1 MSDKPESH
9 ADDAGAKPAGARPA
23 NVPARPAARAVK
35 PASERPSARG
45 KTARPASARK
55 PVARKPAVGG
65 SHAAHARKGHG
76 AKGGEGAYVRVPKK
90 ALVAIAAVA
99 AVVLVAMVAIIAAE
113 LATPAQTRQVSS
125 DTTQAW
131 VSPYDWSNVCKD
143 ENGYLAYYKDGRKVS
158 EAGVD
163 VSEHDGEIGWEA
175 VRASGIDFAMIRLG
189 YRGYSQ
195 GTIALDSYFLANLEG
210 ATKAGLKVGVYFF
223 SQATSEDE
231 AREEAAF
238 VTKTLADSGATL
250 AYPVVFDEEPITNGD
265 VARTDGMA
273 SEQFSA
279 NAAAFCQAVQQAGYE
294 PAVYGNQHDLA
305 KLDLTGALSNYQVWY
320 AEYGVDEPTGEVDF
334 TMWQYTDSGTVDGI
348 PATAG
353 QVDVNIHF
361 LEE

>member
-1 MSDKPESH
+1 MSDKPETH
-9 ADDAGAKPAGARPA
+9 ADAAGAEPAGTRPA
-23 NVPARPAARAVK
+23 NVSARPAARAVK
-35 PASERPSARG
+35 PVSERRAARKDARPG
-45 KTARPASARK
+45 ATRKAAARPAGAH
-55 PVARKPAVGG
+55 GG
-65 SHAAHARKGHG
+65 RGAHTRTQRG
-76 AKGGEGAYVRVPKK
+76 AKGDRDAYVRVPKK

-99 AVVLVAMVAIIAAE
+99 AVVLVAMVAVIAAE

-125 DTTQAW
+125 TTTQAW
-131 VSPYDWSNVCKD
+131 VSPYDWSNVRED

-163 VSEHDGEIGWEA
+163 VSEHDGEIDWEA

-223 SQATSEDE
+223 SQATSADE

-238 VTKTLADSGATL
+238 VTKTLADAGATL

-294 PAVYGNQHDLA
+294 AAIYGNQHDLA
-305 KLDLTGALSNYQVWY
+305 KLDLAGELANYPVWY
-320 AEYGVDEPTGEVDF
+320 AEYGVDEPTGQVDF

-353 QVDVNIHF
+353 QVDVNIRF